1 MSENSILYF
10 TFLCII
16 AVNSSHT
23 VQEMGLYKA
32 HICKEDGNFHRYLQ
46 SKALPKPEI
55 FPPTVTGSSFLKV
68 LPGWPGLPSGY
79 PASPC
84 GRRVKSA
91 VIPAWDFSKMKNL
104 AHFHLQN
111 GCGEDPGGPV
121 VTTLPFHCPWV
132 WVQSLLRELKAH
144 KLHGMVQNK
153 TGV

>member
-1 MSENSILYF
+1 MSENSRQYF

-68 LPGWPGLPSGY
+68 LPGWPGLPSGC
-79 PASPC
+79 PASLC
-84 GRRVKSA
+84 GRKGEERSHSSVG
-91 VIPAWDFSKMKNL
+91 
-104 AHFHLQN
+104 LQQN
-111 GCGEDPGGPV
+111 EKPC
-121 VTTLPFHCPWV
+121 PFPPPKWV
-132 WVQSLLRELKAH
+132 WGRPWRSSGYDSALSLTVGLGSVPA
-144 KLHGMVQNK
+144 
-153 TGV
+153 